1 VWLTLVGVWL
11 YLFAWC
17 LKIWELPSFDLNC
30 VKSSHS
36 LTNVHWHRSRATTTT
51 ITSGII
57 TVQLNMSVT
66 IRPPQLW
73 HKRIYTKGSM
83 TQKQS
88 PTFFYSSLLLMT
100 MSRVSKRETWRLSNT
115 KERDDLGIYVISYL
129 SCLMPGHEDNNFVQS
144 PESVQ
149 WILPWPVNLQDI
161 DSSGRTKIDSSRFR
175 Y

>member
-1 VWLTLVGVWL
+1 MALCLLWL

-17 LKIWELPSFDLNC
+17 LTVWEYQSWDLNDR
-30 VKSSHS
+30 KSSQG
-36 LTNVHWHRSRATTTT
+36 LTNVYWPGSRPTTTT

-57 TVQLNMSVT
+57 TVQLNTRV
-66 IRPPQLW
+66 IICPQQLW
-73 HKRIYTKGSM
+73 HKRIRTKGST

-88 PTFFYSSLLLMT
+88 PTFFCSSLLLIT
-100 MSRVSKRETWRLSNT
+100 MSRVRKREAWRLSNT

-129 SCLMPGHEDNNFVQS
+129 SCLMPGHQDNNFVQS

-149 WILPWPVNLQDI
+149 WILPRPVNLQDI
-161 DSSGRTKIDSSRFR
+161 DSSGWTEIDSSGFH